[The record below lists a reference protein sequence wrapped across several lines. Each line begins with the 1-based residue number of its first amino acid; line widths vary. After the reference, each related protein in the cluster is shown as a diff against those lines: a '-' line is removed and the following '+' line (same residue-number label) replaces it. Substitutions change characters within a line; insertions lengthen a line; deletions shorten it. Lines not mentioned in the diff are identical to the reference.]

1 MRASS
6 DRVPRRKLLR
16 QLRSREMLQIP
27 TEVPWLH
34 RSMNAIIRTLK
45 QIWQTKADFKDAA
58 VYSEWLTKLLDVRGW
73 ARRLIAPAINAGAIG
88 TVDAMACSKHAIKR
102 DRLATSS
109 SIPLHIV

>member
-1 MRASS
+1 
-6 DRVPRRKLLR
+6 
-16 QLRSREMLQIP
+16 MLQIP

-88 TVDAMACSKHAIKR
+88 PVDAMACSKHAIKR
-102 DRLATSS
+102 DRLAASS
-109 SIPLHIV
+109 SNPLHIV